1 VLVKRWTEQLLKNQ
15 GYFMIGTGAC
25 HMHRMNKV
33 FGLFVLV
40 GLVLAITLLSPCRI
54 HAQASISAGS
64 IQGTIVDQ
72 RGGIIAGAKVT
83 ITNKATSQVFPTTT
97 NATGAYNVA
106 ALSPGE
112 YSIRVEV
119 KGFKTIQ
126 TLARVEIGVIST
138 ANLTLE
144 VGSES
149 VVVSVEASA
158 ITVNTQQATVQD
170 VITATQ
176 IEELP
181 VDGRNFLDL
190 ASLEP
195 GVQVQDG
202 ANFDPTKNGFSSISF
217 GGRSGRTA
225 RIEVD
230 GLDISD
236 ETVGTTT
243 QNLPLSSIQEFNVN
257 QSTLDLSTELTSS
270 GSVNIF
276 SKSGTND
283 IHGQLFYY
291 GRSDRTSARIAPPT
305 PQDPKLAFG
314 RNQYGGNLGG
324 FFIKDKLFYFL
335 DAERTAQTLQ
345 SPVVPTAP
353 FGSLAG
359 SFGSP
364 FHESEY
370 VGKLDW
376 NIRGTW
382 KAFFRFSY
390 DQNLSVRGFNPGVYQ
405 PFANVD
411 HTPVYAMGTDFSK
424 GRFTNQFRV
433 GYMKFR
439 NAIADAT
446 QGVANPAPGISLIIA
461 PFLDFSCLGGG
472 ESFCSGTNI
481 LAPQATFQSNKQGK
495 YDGGFTFG
503 SHNLRYG
510 IGVNRILGGGFAK
523 FFGIA
528 PAVGS
533 ILSSGPGSTEDFAA
547 NSCGTNNPC
556 FPGGINN
563 PLNYPVQNV
572 LMGNGQGF
580 FTELPQFGFP
590 AGGQF
595 DTRFAWYVGDSWKAS
610 KRLTITYGVHYVRD
624 TGRSDSDLAAIPALE
639 QFGKG
644 LGAAV
649 HQPNKNFSPHL
660 GIAWDPT
667 GSGKTVFRAGGG
679 IYYENAI
686 FNNVLFDRPARLQKG
701 LFFGTGLACI
711 FGSSLDVPLPDGTTM
726 TPNFCG
732 QPIGSVVNGI
742 AAFQKQYQA
751 AVVAAGPQSN
761 GSFAGNTLAEGVDA
775 TGDQLIAPNYRSPYS
790 VQMNAGIQ
798 HQFGRGTV
806 LTVDYVRNVSLHY
819 LLGIDVNHVG
829 AARTLNPANAL
840 SAMQTTFAG
849 FCNTG
854 PANFD
859 PVTGAFVSCPG
870 AGGSRCSTFATGP
883 AVNCT
888 IAGGA
893 SIADYANSGLDS
905 GTVFAAGFPCP
916 TCAFPGLNPNL
927 GENQMLMP
935 IGRSVYNALQVSV
948 KSNLDHPLPGM
959 SRMAL
964 LASYA
969 LSRFKSQAADQDFIN
984 NSTDFDNPNKF
995 FGPNGLDRTHILGVG
1010 ATMDFPWATRFSMS
1024 GHWATASAQ
1033 TLTLP
1038 NSGAPGEIF
1047 RSDVTG
1053 DGTVGDVVPGTNIG
1067 SFGRTIKPGGIN
1079 NLINSYNSTGAGQ
1092 LTPAGQALVSAGL
1105 FTQAQ
1110 LVALGGVTPTLTPAP
1125 KGQVGL
1131 SPRFTADMY
1140 VSWRLRANK
1149 VFHGLSER
1157 VVVEPQIALFNV
1169 FNFQNWDPGG
1179 NTLSGVL
1186 SGTVGSANGTTAHNQ
1201 PGCDPVNNPDPCT
1214 GRTNLVAPGSASGV
1228 NWYGVPRQWQF
1239 GVKLTF

>member
-1 VLVKRWTEQLLKNQ
+1 MRILQRRANSFL
-15 GYFMIGTGAC
+15 M
-25 HMHRMNKV
+25 
-33 FGLFVLV
+33 FVWGILIIV
-40 GLVLAITLLSPCRI
+40 GLTAPTRLA
-54 HAQASISAGS
+54 AQATISTGS
-64 IQGTIVDQ
+64 IQGTVVDPQ
-72 RGGIIAGAKVT
+72 GAAVTGAKVT
-83 ITNKATSQVFPTTT
+83 ITNKATGQVFPTTT
-97 NATGAYNVA
+97 NTTGFYNVA
-106 ALSPGE
+106 ALGPGD
-112 YSIRVEV
+112 YSVRVES
-119 KGFKTIQ
+119 KGFRSIEARIHVELGVVSSTNF
-126 TLARVEIGVIST
+126 TLEIGTESAVIEVQST
-138 ANLTLE
+138 
-144 VGSES
+144 
-149 VVVSVEASA
+149 A
-158 ITVNTQQATVQD
+158 ITVNTSQATVQD
-170 VITATQ
+170 VINSTQ

-202 ANFDPTKNGFSSISF
+202 ATFDPTKNGFSSISF
-217 GGRSGRTA
+217 GGRAGRTA

-243 QNLPLSSIQEFNVN
+243 QNLPLSSIEEFNVN

-270 GSVNIF
+270 GSVAIY

-305 PQDPKLAFG
+305 PQNPSLNFG

-324 FFIKDKLFYFL
+324 WFIKDKLFYFI

-353 FGSLAG
+353 FGSLTG

-364 FHESEY
+364 FRESEY

-382 KAFFRFSY
+382 KAFFRFSF
-390 DQNLSVRGFNPGVYQ
+390 DQNLSIRGFNPGVYQ

-439 NAIADAT
+439 NAIADAS
-446 QGVANPAPGISLIIA
+446 QGVTNPAPGISLVIA

-472 ESFCSGTNI
+472 ESFCSGPNI
-481 LAPQATFQSNKQGK
+481 LAPQETFQSNKQGK
-495 YDGGFTFG
+495 YDGSFTYG
-503 SHNLRYG
+503 SHSLRYG
-510 IGVNRILGGGFAK
+510 VGVNRILGGGFAK
-523 FFGIA
+523 FFGLA
-528 PAVGS
+528 PTVGS
-533 ILSSGPGSTEDFAA
+533 ILGSGPGSTEDFAN
-547 NSCGTNNPC
+547 NSCGTGNPC
-556 FPGGINN
+556 FPGGANN

-580 FTELPQFGFP
+580 FTEIPQFGFP

-595 DTRFAWYVGDSWKAS
+595 DTRFTWYVGDGWKAT
-610 KRLTITYGVHYVRD
+610 KRLTVTYGVHYVRD
-624 TGRSDSDLAAIPALE
+624 TGRSDSDLAAIPALN
-639 QFGKG
+639 QFGPG
-644 LGAAV
+644 LGNKV
-649 HQPNKNFSPHL
+649 HQPNKNFSPQL

-667 GSGKTVFRAGGG
+667 GTGKTVIRAGSG

-711 FGSSLDVPLPDGTTM
+711 FGGAQSVPLPDGTSM
-726 TPNFCG
+726 TPTFCG
-732 QPIGSVVNGI
+732 QPIGSVASNI
-742 AAFQKQYQA
+742 ATFQKQYQA
-751 AVVAAGPQSN
+751 AVLAAGPQSN
-761 GSFAGNTLAEGVDA
+761 GSFVGNTLAEGVNS

-798 HQFGRGTV
+798 HQFGQGTV
-806 LTVDYVRNVSLHY
+806 LTVDYVRNVALHY
-819 LLGIDVNHVG
+819 LLGIDINHVG
-829 AARTLNPANAL
+829 AARTLNSANAL
-840 SAMQTTFAG
+840 SAMQTTFAA

-854 PANFD
+854 PGQFSASGTFL
-859 PVTGAFVSCPG
+859 GCPG
-870 AGGSRCSTFATGP
+870 VGGSRCSTFGTSA
-883 AVNCT
+883 AIDCT
-888 IAGGA
+888 VAGGA
-893 SIADYANSGLDS
+893 SMADYAGNGLDS
-905 GTVFAAGFPCP
+905 GTVFNAGFPCP

-935 IGRSVYNALQVSV
+935 IGRSVYNALQVSL
-948 KSNLDHPLPGM
+948 KSNLSNPLPGM
-959 SRMAL
+959 RRLSL

-969 LSRFKSQAADQDFIN
+969 LSRFKSQASDQDFIN
-984 NSTDFDNPNKF
+984 NATDFDTPNKF
-995 FGPNGLDRTHILGVG
+995 FGPSGLDRTHILGVG
-1010 ATMDFPWATRFSMS
+1010 ATMDLPLTTRISMS
-1024 GHWATASAQ
+1024 SHWATAGAL
-1033 TLTLP
+1033 TLALP
-1038 NSGAPGEIF
+1038 NSGNPGEIF

-1053 DGTVGDVVPGTNIG
+1053 DGTVGDVIPGTNIG
-1067 SFGRTIKPGGIN
+1067 SFGRSIKPGQIN
-1079 NLINSYNSTGAGQ
+1079 NLINSYNTNSAGQ
-1092 LTPAGQALVSAGL
+1092 LTPAGQALVGAGL
-1105 FTQAQ
+1105 FTKAQ
-1110 LVALGGVTPTLTPAP
+1110 LVALGAVTPSLALAP
-1125 KGQVGL
+1125 KGEVGM
-1131 SPRFTADMY
+1131 SPRFTSDLT
-1140 VSWRLRANK
+1140 VSWRFHANK
-1149 VFHGLSER
+1149 AFHGLSEH
-1157 VVVEPQIALFNV
+1157 VIIEPQVALFNV

-1186 SGTVGSANGTTAHNQ
+1186 SGSVGSANGTTAHNQ
-1201 PGCDPVNNPDPCT
+1201 PGCDPINNPGPCT

-1239 GVKLTF
+1239 GVKLIF

>member
-1 VLVKRWTEQLLKNQ
+1 MLHIRR
-15 GYFMIGTGAC
+15 MTGWFALTAAFLGALGASC
-25 HMHRMNKV
+25 
-33 FGLFVLV
+33 LTAP
-40 GLVLAITLLSPCRI
+40 LARGQATLST
-54 HAQASISAGS
+54 GS
-64 IQGTIVDQ
+64 IQGTVVDQ
-72 RGGIIAGAKVT
+72 HGGAVSGAKVV
-83 ITNKATSQVFPTTT
+83 ITHKSTGQVFSATT
-97 NATGAYNVA
+97 NATGAFNAA
-106 ALSPGE
+106 ALTPGD
-112 YSIRVEV
+112 YSTRVEA
-119 KGFKTIQ
+119 KGFKTVE
-126 TLARVEIGVIST
+126 AGVRVEVGTIT
-138 ANLTLE
+138 TQNLTLE

-149 VVVSVEASA
+149 TVIMVEASG
-158 ITVNTQQATVQD
+158 ITVNTQQAIVQD

-243 QNLPLSSIQEFNVN
+243 QNLPLSAIQEFNVN
-257 QSTLDLSTELTSS
+257 QSSLDLSTELTSS
-270 GSVNIF
+270 GSVNIL

-291 GRSDRTSARIAPPT
+291 GRSNTTSARIAPITASQPA
-305 PQDPKLAFG
+305 LEFG

-324 FFIKDKLFYFL
+324 WFIKKKLFYFI

-345 SPVVPTAP
+345 SPVTLTAP
-353 FGSLAG
+353 FSSLSG
-359 SFGSP
+359 NFGSP
-364 FHESEY
+364 FRESEY

-376 NIRGTW
+376 NIKGTW
-382 KAFFRFSY
+382 TAFFRFSY
-390 DQNLSVRGFNPGVYQ
+390 DQNLSIRGFNPGVYQ

-424 GRFTNQFRV
+424 GRFTHQFRV

-439 NAIADAT
+439 NGIADAT

-461 PFLDFSCLGGG
+461 PFLDFTCLGGG

-495 YDGGFTFG
+495 YDASFIFG
-503 SHNLRYG
+503 SHVLRYG

-528 PAVGS
+528 PATGS
-533 ILSSGPGSTEDFAA
+533 ILSPTTEAAADSGPFS
-547 NSCGTNNPC
+547 
-556 FPGGINN
+556 GGRNN

-580 FTELPQFGFP
+580 FTEMPQFGFP

-595 DTRFAWYVGDSWKAS
+595 DTRFAWYIGDSWKAA
-610 KRLTITYGVHYVRD
+610 KRLTISYGVHYVRD
-624 TGRSDSDLAAIPALE
+624 TGRSDSDLPAIPELN
-639 QFGKG
+639 QFGPG
-644 LGAAV
+644 LGDKV

-667 GSGKTVFRAGGG
+667 GSGKTVIRAGGG

-711 FGSSLDVPLPDGTTM
+711 FGSAQSVPLPDGSTI
-726 TPNFCG
+726 TPTFCG
-732 QPIGSVVNGI
+732 KPIGSVVNDI
-742 AAFQKQYQA
+742 AAFQQQYQA

-761 GSFAGNTLAEGVDA
+761 GSFVGNTLAEGA
-775 TGDQLIAPNYRSPYS
+775 NSTGDQLIAPNYRSPYS
-790 VQMNAGIQ
+790 VQMNVGIQ
-798 HQFGRGTV
+798 RQLGHGSV
-806 LTVDYVRNVSLHY
+806 LTVDYVRNVALHY
-819 LLGIDVNHVG
+819 LLGIDINHVG
-829 AARTLNPANAL
+829 AARTLNAGNAL
-840 SAMQTTFAG
+840 NAMQTTFSG

-854 PANFD
+854 PGNFD
-859 PVTGAFVSCPG
+859 PAGAFVSCPG
-870 AGGSRCSTFATGP
+870 AGGSRCSTFATSA
-883 AVNCT
+883 AVDCSIT
-888 IAGGA
+888 GGA
-893 SIADYANSGLDS
+893 SIADYAGNGLDS
-905 GTVFAAGFPCP
+905 GTVFNAGFPCP
-916 TCAFPGLNPNL
+916 TCAFPGVNPNL

-935 IGRSVYNALQVSV
+935 IGRSVYNALQVSI
-948 KSNLDHPLPGM
+948 KSNLDHPLPGV
-959 SRMAL
+959 RRLAL
-964 LASYA
+964 LGSYA
-969 LSRFKSQAADQDFIN
+969 LSRFNSQAADQDFIN
-984 NSTDFDNPNKF
+984 NATDFDTPGKF
-995 FGPNGLDRTHILGVG
+995 FGPSGLDRTHILGIG
-1010 ATMDFPWATRFSMS
+1010 ATMDFPLATRFSMTS
-1024 GHWATASAQ
+1024 HWATAGAQ

-1053 DGTVGDVVPGTNIG
+1053 DGTVGDVLPGTNVG
-1067 SFGRTIKPGGIN
+1067 SYDRSIKPDQIN
-1079 NLINSYNSTGAGQ
+1079 NAINSYNSNTAGQ
-1092 LTPAGQALVSAGL
+1092 LTPAGQALVGAGL
-1105 FTQAQ
+1105 FSQAQ
-1110 LVALGGVTPTLTPAP
+1110 LVALGGVTQPLALAP

-1131 SPRFTADMY
+1131 SPRFTTDMY
-1140 VSWRLRANK
+1140 VSWRLRPK
-1149 VFHGLSER
+1149 KLIHGLSER
-1157 VVVEPQIALFNV
+1157 VIVEPQIALFNV
-1169 FNFQNWDPGG
+1169 FNFQNFDPGG

-1186 SGTVGSANGTTAHNQ
+1186 SGTVGSANGTTRYDQA
-1201 PGCDPVNNPDPCT
+1201 GCDPVNNSSLCT
-1214 GRTNLVAPGSASGV
+1214 GRTNFVAPGSASGV

>member
-1 VLVKRWTEQLLKNQ
+1 MRILQSRANSFL
-15 GYFMIGTGAC
+15 M
-25 HMHRMNKV
+25 
-33 FGLFVLV
+33 FVWGIFV
-40 GLVLAITLLSPCRI
+40 IVALAAPARVA
-54 HAQASISAGS
+54 AQATISTGN
-64 IQGTIVDQ
+64 IQGTIVDPQ
-72 RGGIIAGAKVT
+72 GAAVAGAKVT
-83 ITNKATSQVFPTTT
+83 ITNKATKQVFPTTT
-97 NATGAYNVA
+97 NSTGFYSVG
-106 ALSPGE
+106 ALSAGD
-112 YSIRVEV
+112 YSVHVEL
-119 KGFKTIQ
+119 KGFKSIDAAAVVQ
-126 TLARVEIGVIST
+126 IGVVST
-138 ANLTLE
+138 VNLSLE
-144 VGSES
+144 VGSETAI
-149 VVVSVEASA
+149 VEVQATA
-158 ITVNTQQATVQD
+158 IAVNTSQATVQD
-170 VITATQ
+170 VINSTQ

-202 ANFDPTKNGFSSISF
+202 STFDPTKNGFSSISF
-217 GGRSGRTA
+217 GGRAGRTA

-243 QNLPLSSIQEFNVN
+243 QNLPLSAIEEFNVN
-257 QSTLDLSTELTSS
+257 QSSLDLATELTSS
-270 GSVNIF
+270 GSVNII
-276 SKSGTND
+276 SKSGNND
-283 IHGQLFYY
+283 IHGQLFYF
-291 GRSDRTSARIAPPT
+291 GRSNRTSAKIAPPIAGQPT
-305 PQDPKLAFG
+305 PEFG
-314 RNQYGGNLGG
+314 RNQYGGDLGG
-324 FFIKDKLFYFL
+324 WFIKDKVFYFL
-335 DAERTAQTLQ
+335 DAERTGQ
-345 SPVVPTAP
+345 SLADPVVPTAP
-353 FGSLAG
+353 FTALAG
-359 SFGSP
+359 SFGAP
-364 FHESEY
+364 FRESEY

-376 NIRGTW
+376 NIRGAW

-390 DQNLSVRGFNPGVYQ
+390 DQNLSHRGFNPGVYQ

-411 HTPVYAMGTDFSK
+411 HVPVYAMGTDFSK
-424 GRFTNQFRV
+424 GRFTNQFRI
-433 GYMKFR
+433 GYLKFR

-446 QGVANPAPGISLIIA
+446 QGVQNPAPGISLIIA

-472 ESFCSGTNI
+472 EAYCSGTNI

-495 YDGGFTFG
+495 YDGSFAFG
-503 SHNLRYG
+503 SHVLRYG

-533 ILSSGPGSTEDFAA
+533 ILTSGPGSTEDFAN
-547 NSCGTNNPC
+547 NSCGTGNPC
-556 FPGGINN
+556 FPGGASN

-580 FTELPQFGFP
+580 FTEIPQFGFP

-595 DTRFAWYVGDSWKAS
+595 DTRFFWYVGDSWKAT

-624 TGRSDSDLAAIPALE
+624 TGRSDSDLAAIPALN
-639 QFGKG
+639 QFGPG
-644 LGAAV
+644 LGNAV

-660 GIAWDPT
+660 GIALDPT
-667 GSGKTVFRAGGG
+667 GTGKTVFRAGGG

-711 FGSSLDVPLPDGTTM
+711 FGSSLDVPLPNGSTM
-726 TPNFCG
+726 TPTFCG
-732 QPIGSVVNGI
+732 QPIGNVVNDI
-742 AAFQKQYQA
+742 ATFQQQYQA

-761 GSFAGNTLAEGVDA
+761 GSFVGNTLAEGVDS

-798 HQFGRGTV
+798 RQVGHGSV

-829 AARTLNPANAL
+829 AARTLNVPNAQAAI
-840 SAMQTTFAG
+840 SATNAQFTDNLGNPCTT
-849 FCNTG
+849 
-854 PANFD
+854 
-859 PVTGAFVSCPG
+859 
-870 AGGSRCSTFATGP
+870 
-883 AVNCT
+883 VNCA
-888 IAGGA
+888 INAGA
-893 SIADYANSGLDS
+893 SIVDYANNGLDS

-927 GENQMLMP
+927 GQNQMLMP
-935 IGRSVYNALQVSV
+935 IGRSVYNALQISL

-959 SRMAL
+959 HRLSL
-964 LASYA
+964 LTSYA
-969 LSRFKSQAADQDFIN
+969 LSRFNSQASDQDFIN
-984 NSTDFDNPNKF
+984 NATDFDNPNKF
-995 FGPNGLDRTHILGVG
+995 FGPSGLDRTHILGVG
-1010 ATMDFPWATRFSMS
+1010 ATMDFPGGTRLSMS
-1024 GHWATASAQ
+1024 SHWATAGAL

-1038 NSGAPGEIF
+1038 NSGNPGEIF

-1067 SFGRTIKPGGIN
+1067 SFDRNIKATQIN
-1079 NLINSYNSTGAGQ
+1079 NLINSYNGTGAGQ
-1092 LTPAGQALVSAGL
+1092 LTPAGQALVGAGL

-1110 LVALGGVTPTLTPAP
+1110 LVALGAVTPTLALAP
-1125 KGQVGL
+1125 KGQVGM
-1131 SPRFTADMY
+1131 SPRFTTDMY
-1140 VSWRLRANK
+1140 VSWRLHPNK

-1157 VVVEPQIALFNV
+1157 AVVEPQVGLFNV

-1179 NTLSGVL
+1179 NTLSGSL
-1186 SGTVGSANGTTAHNQ
+1186 TGTAGTANGTTRQ
-1201 PGCDPVNNPDPCT
+1201 D
-1214 GRTNLVAPGSASGV
+1214 RTNLVSPGAASGV